1 MIRKKRV
8 WVNGCFDIL
17 HEGHFELLRFAATF
31 GDVYIG
37 IDTDLRVRKLKGPGR
52 PVNNELFRADIL
64 SELRFIKK
72 VFIFDTDF
80 ELRSIVKKI
89 KPDFLVIGSDYKD
102 KTIIGAESEK
112 KIVFY
117 EKTNHSTTS
126 IIEKIKIRNEEAD

>member
-17 HEGHFELLRFAATF
+17 HEGHFELLRFAATL

-102 KTIIGAESEK
+102 KIIIGAESAK

-126 IIEKIKIRNEEAD
+126 IIEKIKIRNEEAN